1 MLLIYCM
8 SRNLELLLQTLFT
21 YCKATCHGKT
31 CCRQLATGMMHLLL
45 LFLNLLLPLL
55 VTLCTSR
62 AAPPTGSFKDGSMLY
77 TSLK

>member
-21 YCKATCHGKT
+21 YCKATCHGRT
-31 CCRQLATGMMHLLL
+31 CCRQLATGMMHLL